1 MSSVVSVRM
10 NDSEA
15 EILNNAAA
23 FYGCAVSSLLKKLA
37 IEKLEDEYDLSII
50 RDYEEDKKRGLVKTK
65 PIKELFDELGV

>member
-37 IEKLEDEYDLSII
+37 IEKLEEMIHRRNLKHNKERENDLGRI
-50 RDYEEDKKRGLVKTK
+50 RID
-65 PIKELFDELGV
+65 

>member
-10 NDSEA
+10 NDNEA

-65 PIKELFDELGV
+65 PIEELFDELGV

>member
-37 IEKLEDEYDLSII
+37 IENWKMKMIHKRNLKHNKERENDLGRI
-50 RDYEEDKKRGLVKTK
+50 RID
-65 PIKELFDELGV
+65 

>member
-37 IEKLEDEYDLSII
+37 IEKLEDEDDS
-50 RDYEEDKKRGLVKTK
+50 
-65 PIKELFDELGV
+65 